1 MKLQLR
7 KISTSVSV
15 KGDNPFVLVIIFNET
30 FVPEADEWMRHLA
43 RDIFKELKNGG
54 RIY

>member
-15 KGDNPFVLVIIFNET
+15 KGDKSFDMNIISQDKGGLVDGILPKILHPT
-30 FVPEADEWMRHLA
+30 
-43 RDIFKELKNGG
+43 
-54 RIY
+54 